1 VSFDPAFFLIFPVF
15 LLSVIVHEC
24 AHGWMALRCG
34 DPTARDAGRLTLNPL
49 PHVDLFGSVLLPGL
63 LMLTHAPFLFGWA
76 KPVPVNAAH
85 LRHPRNDQLKVALAG
100 PASNFLLAIAFAALA
115 AFAPDRGFWAP
126 LSVMGYAGVVWNCA
140 LGIFNLI
147 PIPPLDGS
155 WLLMRFLP
163 LRHIIAL
170 QQFRLVGLL
179 LVVLLMSSPVLSEPL
194 LHAPLRFA
202 VGACL
207 GLFGAGPPAAA
218 S

>member
-1 VSFDPAFFLIFPVF
+1 MNFDPTLFLIFPVF
-15 LLSVIVHEC
+15 LISVVVHEC

-49 PHVDLFGSVLLPGL
+49 PHVDPVGSVILPGI

-76 KPVPVNAAH
+76 KPVPVVWAN

-115 AFAPDRGFWAP
+115 RFAPDQGFWAP
-126 LSVMGYAGVVWNCA
+126 LAVMGYSGVVWNCA
-140 LGIFNLI
+140 LGLFNLI

-170 QQFRLVGLL
+170 QQYRMLGMM
-179 LVVLLMSSPVLSEPL
+179 LVVLLMTSPVLAEPL
-194 LHAPLRFA
+194 LHVPLRFA
-202 VGACL
+202 VDACL
-207 GLFGAGPPAAA
+207 GLFGAGRPANA